1 MTRMIGRSGQRSI
14 GWSAVL
20 LLHAL
25 VLVAAF
31 SAGGRSS
38 PHRTPGSEAP
48 RSVMVLLRAAMPGT
62 AVPRQHTA
70 PLPVLPTAERP
81 RPRTPSLQ
89 AVEHRP
95 GFGAAAAVQAEPAAA
110 PTLASVQPVVAVA
123 VSVEPA
129 ADPMPQPASFARP
142 DHAQCPHANYPMPLR
157 ERGIEGTVLLRVR
170 VDTEGRPA
178 DVHLLQ
184 ASGWRLFDE
193 AALQAVRACRFIP
206 ARRDGT
212 ALTSW
217 VEFPVRFAL
226 AG

>member
-1 MTRMIGRSGQRSI
+1 MNGVLRIGTRRSV

-25 VLVAAF
+25 VLMAALGAGSPT
-31 SAGGRSS
+31 SANRASG
-38 PHRTPGSEAP
+38 HDAP
-48 RSVMVLLRAAMPGT
+48 RSVMVLLRAA
-62 AVPRQHTA
+62 VP
-70 PLPVLPTAERP
+70 
-81 RPRTPSLQ
+81 S
-89 AVEHRP
+89 
-95 GFGAAAAVQAEPAAA
+95 AAARQTEQTPRRSLPPPLYGKGSAPAVVSTQAAEQAPVFAAATAEPAAA
-110 PTLASVQPVVAVA
+110 PLVAAPQRLFAVA
-123 VSVEPA
+123 QAAEPA
-129 ADPMPQPASFARP
+129 AQPAPAPASFARP

-170 VDTEGRPA
+170 VDADGRAA

-193 AALQAVRACRFIP
+193 AALQAVRACRFVP
-206 ARRDGT
+206 ARRDGA
-212 ALTSW
+212 ALASW